1 MNINATLIGQAISFA
16 IFVWFCMKYVWPP
29 ITAALQERQ
38 KLLSDGLQNAE
49 KAQAELDRAKAEV
62 SVELNK
68 AKQQSAVL
76 IEQANKRANQIV
88 DDAKVVAI
96 KEGERL
102 KQAAQADIEQ
112 EINRAKEALRKQV
125 SLLAIA
131 GAEKILKREID
142 EARNRVLIDNL
153 IEEI

>member
-62 SVELNK
+62 AVELNK

-131 GAEKILKREID
+131 GAEKILERSVDQNTHSDILNKLAVE
-142 EARNRVLIDNL
+142 L
-153 IEEI
+153 

>member
-62 SVELNK
+62 AVELNK
-68 AKQQSAVL
+68 AKQQSAAL

-131 GAEKILKREID
+131 GAEKILERSVDQNTHSDMLNKLAVE
-142 EARNRVLIDNL
+142 L
-153 IEEI
+153 

>member
-62 SVELNK
+62 AVELNK
-68 AKQQSAVL
+68 AKQQSAAL

-131 GAEKILKREID
+131 GAEKILERSVDQNTHSDILNKLAVE
-142 EARNRVLIDNL
+142 L
-153 IEEI
+153 

>member
-62 SVELNK
+62 ALELNK
-68 AKQQSAVL
+68 AKQQSAAL

-131 GAEKILKREID
+131 GAEKILERSVDQNTHSDILNKLAVE
-142 EARNRVLIDNL
+142 L
-153 IEEI
+153 